1 MPAIEGNGF
10 DGYILHRIIGV
21 DSKSFG
27 GDLAVTTIERNGLQ
41 TNAVHTEL
49 GFVIAEA
56 LVYQLINQALP

>member
-1 MPAIEGNGF
+1 MRAFAKRSAVAASTTTTCNSCGEA
-10 DGYILHRIIGV
+10 LGV
-21 DSKSFG
+21 M
-27 GDLAVTTIERNGLQ
+27 TIERNGLQ